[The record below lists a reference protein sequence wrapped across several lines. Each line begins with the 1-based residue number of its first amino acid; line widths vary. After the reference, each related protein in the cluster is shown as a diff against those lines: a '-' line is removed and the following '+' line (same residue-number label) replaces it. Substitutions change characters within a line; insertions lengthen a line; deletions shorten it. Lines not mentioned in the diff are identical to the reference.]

1 MGGWRRSLD
10 GEGLEGLNKRHVT
23 KIKKKEKLTGV
34 KTTPTEIRRQI
45 IVRGRGGG
53 GCCCSDGGCAV

>member
-1 MGGWRRSLD
+1 MEAGEDRRRSLD

-23 KIKKKEKLTGV
+23 KIKKKEKLIGV

-45 IVRGRGGG
+45 IVRGGSLLGW
-53 GCCCSDGGCAV
+53 GCAI